1 MTAGHSAEQREFR
14 SVVRSFLEAKSPE
27 AVVRETMA
35 GERGY
40 DSCLWALL
48 ADQTAVQGL
57 AIPEDFGG
65 SGFTFVETAIVLE
78 EAGRALL
85 CEPLLATTI
94 ATMAILG
101 SGDQVAMEHWLPRI
115 ASGETI
121 ATVASIDEPGSAD
134 SQKFATTASPTQD
147 GWLVDG
153 VKAIVLD
160 GEAATM
166 ILVVARTG
174 DGTGLFAVDP
184 AHPAVHRTRMTG
196 IDETRRL
203 AWIEMRGVPAE
214 RVGGAFDI
222 ARFDRIATVAL
233 ACEQVGVAER
243 ALDMAVEY
251 AKQRIQFGRP
261 IGSFQAVKHMCAD
274 MMAGVEAMRA
284 AAMVA
289 ARAVAEDSPDLPEVA
304 AIAGSL
310 CSETCRDV
318 ARDNI
323 QVHGAIAFTWEYPAH
338 LYFKRAIADELLFGD
353 PASHREQLA
362 RVIGL

>member
-1 MTAGHSAEQREFR
+1 MSVSHSAEQREFR
-14 SVVRSFLEAKSPE
+14 RVVRSFFEAKSPE
-27 AVVRETMA
+27 AVVRETMV
-35 GERGY
+35 GERGF
-40 DSCLWALL
+40 DPELWALL

-57 AIPEDFGG
+57 TIPEEFGG
-65 SGFTFVETAIVLE
+65 TGFTFVETAIVLE

-101 SGDQVAMEHWLPRI
+101 SGDHIAMKQWLPRI
-115 ASGETI
+115 ASGATI
-121 ATVASIDEPGSAD
+121 ATVASIDESTSAD
-134 SQKFATTASPTQD
+134 RREVTTCASPTDD

-153 VKAIVLD
+153 VKAYVVD
-160 GEAATM
+160 GEAATLM
-166 ILVVARTG
+166 LVVAQT
-174 DGTGLFAVDP
+174 DDDYGLFAVDP
-184 AHPAVHRTRMTG
+184 TNPAVRRTRMIG

-203 AWIEMRGVPAE
+203 ARVEMRGVPAE
-214 RVGGAFDI
+214 RVGG
-222 ARFDRIATVAL
+222 RFDVGGLDRVATVAL

-243 ALDMAVEY
+243 ALEMAVEY
-251 AKQRIQFGRP
+251 AKHRIQFGRP

-284 AAMVA
+284 AALVA
-289 ARAVAEDSPDLPEVA
+289 ARAVADGSSDLPEIA
-304 AIAGSL
+304 AIAGSV
-310 CSETCRDV
+310 CSEICRDV
-318 ARDNI
+318 ARTNI

-362 RVIGL
+362 RAIGL

>member
-1 MTAGHSAEQREFR
+1 MSVGESDEQREFR
-14 SVVRSFLEAKSPE
+14 NVVRSFFEARSPE
-27 AVVRETMA
+27 AVVRATMA
-35 GERGY
+35 GDRGY
-40 DSCLWALL
+40 DPHLWGQL
-48 ADQTAVQGL
+48 ADQIAVQGL
-57 AIPEDFGG
+57 TIPEEFGG

-85 CEPLLATTI
+85 CEPLLSTTI

-101 SGDQVAMEHWLPRI
+101 TGDHIAMKHWLPGI

-121 ATVASIDEPGSAD
+121 ATVAAIDGPGDAGSRQPATVASATD
-134 SQKFATTASPTQD
+134 D

-153 VKAIVLD
+153 VKVFVVD

-166 ILVVARTG
+166 IIVVARV
-174 DGTGLFAVDP
+174 DDEIGLFAFDP
-184 AHPAVHRTRMTG
+184 NHPAVTRKRMTA

-203 AWIEMRGVPAE
+203 ARIEMRGVPAE
-214 RVGGAFDI
+214 RVGGPVDV
-222 ARFDRIATVAL
+222 DDLNRIATVAL

-243 ALDMAVEY
+243 ALEMAVDY

-261 IGSFQAVKHMCAD
+261 IGSFQAVKHLCAD

-284 AAMVA
+284 AAFVA
-289 ARAVAEDSPDLPEVA
+289 ARAVAAGTTDLTEVA
-304 AIAGSL
+304 AIAGSV